1 MNSKFTCEWKGYY
14 KMNKAICIRDFEGVG
29 FLKENNDKDK
39 KVHIKKVILL
49 NGIIKDAFGMMMFV
63 LAIWMLI
70 LVNIFNFK
78 KSKDLNFP

>member
-63 LAIWMLI
+63 LVIWMLI

>member
-1 MNSKFTCEWKGYY
+1 
-14 KMNKAICIRDFEGVG
+14 MNKAICIRDFEGVG

-63 LAIWMLI
+63 LVIWMLTQ
-70 LVNIFNFK
+70 VNIFNFK
-78 KSKDLNFP
+78 KSKNFNFHLEIVGDKNAYIL

>member
-1 MNSKFTCEWKGYY
+1 
-14 KMNKAICIRDFEGVG
+14 MNKAICIRDFEGVG

>member
-1 MNSKFTCEWKGYY
+1 
-14 KMNKAICIRDFEGVG
+14 MNKAICIRDFEGVG

-63 LAIWMLI
+63 LVIWMLI